1 MRTLRKRG
9 KWIAIAGLVILI
21 VFLGF
26 FAAAQRPLKAD
37 GITTIAESET
47 LIIGLVNN
55 GFWGIKLTDVAVNGK
70 RVPAQDVQLIVSYTQ
85 HLVAG
90 SGLEED
96 PNIKFVAVDAMKI
109 GPKLDAEEV
118 QKYKGRTDTPIN
130 YGVRI
135 ISDEKIEQIT
145 IRYNYMGLP
154 FTKTMTVDQWPS
166 SNF

>member
-1 MRTLRKRG
+1 MRALRKKG
-9 KWIAIAGLVILI
+9 KWIAIAGLAVLV
-21 VFLGF
+21 VFLSL

-47 LIIGLVNN
+47 LIIGLVNH
-55 GFWGIKLTDVAVNGK
+55 GFWDIKLTDVAVNGK
-70 RVPAQDVQLIVSYTQ
+70 WRPAQEVQLIVSYTL

-96 PNIKFVAVDAMKI
+96 PNIKFVAMDAMKI
-109 GPKLDAEEV
+109 HPKLSTEEV
-118 QKYKGRTDTPIN
+118 QKYKGSTDTPIG
-130 YGVRI
+130 YGIRI
-135 ISDEKIEQIT
+135 SSEDKIEQIT

-154 FTKTMTVDQWPS
+154 FTKTMTVDQWPA